1 MLKFVGLA
9 LYRSRKGYIWYYTD
23 IFKMK
28 INHIN
33 VELELFKQKKEFSKL
48 ACKDVSEEERLP
60 SIVKEFHH
68 RLHRYLKQ
76 P

>member
-1 MLKFVGLA
+1 
-9 LYRSRKGYIWYYTD
+9 
-23 IFKMK
+23 MK

-68 RLHRYLKQ
+68 RLLRYLKQ